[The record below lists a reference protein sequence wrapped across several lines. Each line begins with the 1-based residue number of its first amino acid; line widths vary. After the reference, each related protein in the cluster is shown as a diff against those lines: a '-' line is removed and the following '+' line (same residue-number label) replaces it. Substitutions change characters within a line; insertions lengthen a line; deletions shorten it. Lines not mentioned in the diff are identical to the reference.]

1 MCQNKIQSVCGLET
15 LCSHVGNTLFP
26 RWEYFVPT
34 LGIFLESYFNTPVTL
49 LLYVLECTF
58 FLVEV
63 LQNIESL
70 LGSTLVRYDSFAVE
84 EILCA
89 MQLASW

>member
-1 MCQNKIQSVCGLET
+1 MCQNKVRSVFGLET
-15 LCSHVGNTLFP
+15 LCSHVGNNLFP

-34 LGIFLESYFNTPVTL
+34 LGTFLKSYFNTPITL
-49 LLYVLECTF
+49 LLHVLECTF

-63 LQNIESL
+63 LQDIESL
-70 LGSTLVRYDSFAVE
+70 LGSTLVRNDSFAVK

-89 MQLASW
+89 MQLAAR